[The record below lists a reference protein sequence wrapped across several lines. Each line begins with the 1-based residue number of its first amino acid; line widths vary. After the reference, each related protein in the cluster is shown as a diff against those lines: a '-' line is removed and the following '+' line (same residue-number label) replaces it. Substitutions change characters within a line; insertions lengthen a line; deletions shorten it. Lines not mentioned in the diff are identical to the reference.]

1 MEHIL
6 KNTQVSFRTNTDLVA
21 AAKKIFSENNID
33 LTLALNEFL
42 AKTVEENNLPFAIY
56 DAEAE
61 RVFNELKAEM
71 DIAYQEYLNGDYVDS
86 SEVMK
91 EWGL

>member
-1 MEHIL
+1 MERIT
-6 KNTQVSFRTNTDLVA
+6 KNTQVSFRTNADLVA
-21 AAKKIFSENNID
+21 AAKKIFSKNNID

-42 AKTVEENNLPFAIY
+42 SRTVEENDLPFAIY
-56 DAEAE
+56 DEQSE

-71 DIAYQEYLNGDYVDS
+71 DIAYQEYLNGNYVDS